1 MRKIIKNVLSE
12 AMGVPNNIVNVAHE
26 IYKKVIDSIDD
37 DMTFEDLDGYNI
49 DLNGDYDIAD
59 LTIKK
64 IEINFDI
71 REGDEIVIAGMATPD
86 DFEVTK
92 KYNIKSTQP
101 KKEFKVQFV
110 IVAPENVTGSDIKKL
125 MYDDRIEFV
134 SSISHELKHK
144 YDSFKK
150 PKRTMKY
157 RSEYLTYT
165 KNNFATITPL
175 NNFLHNLYYTHMIEN
190 LVRPSEFAGAID
202 AAGITKKEFYN
213 FLMDNRTYK
222 RLVEIRDFTYDKL
235 REDLKNDMSKILEA
249 FRINNIEYLGLS
261 EDQIIDKTLQLFFIN
276 IKNWKVEMFH
286 KMLSTNF
293 IESLMGFSSE
303 KDRFFRKYIKNLEK
317 FDDNYK
323 KYFEYEE
330 KMFNFVAIKMI
341 KKIGKLY
348 DMTKNVKTE
357 SIINWELW
365 QKIKGENSK
374 IVTEL
379 KYPTLKVQKQTTK
392 PKKPSK

>member
-1 MRKIIKNVLSE
+1 MREIIKNVLSE

-26 IYKKVIDSIDD
+26 IYKKAIDSIDD
-37 DMTFEDLDGYNI
+37 DMTFEDLDS
-49 DLNGDYDIAD
+49 YDINLSGNFNIAD
-59 LTIKK
+59 LTLKE
-64 IEINFDI
+64 IEINLDM
-71 REGDEIVIAGMATPD
+71 REGDTLAIAGMATPN
-86 DFEVTK
+86 DFKVTK
-92 KYNIKSTQP
+92 KYNIKSIEP
-101 KKEFKVQFV
+101 KEKCKVQFV

-125 MYDDRIEFV
+125 MVDEIVEFI

-150 PKRTMKY
+150 PKRTIKQ

-165 KNNFATITPL
+165 KNNFAIITPL
-175 NNFLHNLYYTHMIEN
+175 NKFLHYLYYTHMIEN

-222 RLVEIRDFTYDKL
+222 MLDEIRSFTYDKL
-235 REDLKNDMSKILEA
+235 REDLKNDMSNIIEVFKE
-249 FRINNIEYLGLS
+249 NNINYLGLS
-261 EDQIIDKTLQLFFIN
+261 EDQIIDETLRLFFLN
-276 IKNWKVEMFH
+276 IKNWKAEMFH
-286 KMLSTNF
+286 RLLSTNF
-293 IESLMGFSSE
+293 IESLLGFSNE
-303 KDRFFRKYIKNLEK
+303 KEKFFRKYLKNLDRFGE
-317 FDDNYK
+317 NYK

-330 KMFNFVAIKMI
+330 KMFNFVATKMI
-341 KKIGKLY
+341 KKISKLY

-365 QKIKGENSK
+365 QKIKGENTK

-379 KYPTLKVQKQTTK
+379 NYPTSKIQKQTTK